1 MFSKKI
7 VFSAGVIGLVIL
19 ITLGFSFY
27 LLRKTTVMDAAARAT
42 LSVVAPVQNIFTT
55 TTGFID
61 GIWQHY
67 FYLASA
73 SRENEA
79 LRKRLAEAFGQIDA
93 CREAIIANTR
103 LREYVGLMDDSA
115 HQMVAAEVVARDPSP
130 WYHTLIINKGADSG
144 VKKGAPVILPDG
156 IVGHVL
162 TASSGYARV
171 LLLIDRN
178 CAVDALI
185 QRTRNRG
192 VVEGTSEARCLL
204 NYLRRQEDVQVGDTI
219 ISSGLDGIF
228 PKGLSIGYVSK
239 IIRRNSGLFQ
249 KIEVDP
255 FVDFDRIEEVLVIT
269 NMKSPDIEVK

>member
-7 VFSAGVIGLVIL
+7 VLSAGAVGLVFL

-27 LLRKTTVMDAAARAT
+27 FLRKTTFLDAAASAA

-61 GIWQHY
+61 GVWQHY
-67 FYLASA
+67 FYLMSA

-79 LRKRLAEAFGQIDA
+79 LRERLAEAFGQIDA
-93 CREAIIANTR
+93 CREAIVANAR
-103 LREYVGLMDDSA
+103 LREYIGLMDGSTY
-115 HQMVAAEVVARDPSP
+115 QMIAAEVIARDPSP
-130 WYHTLIINKGADSG
+130 WHHTLIINKGSNSG
-144 VKKGAPVILPDG
+144 VAKGCPVILPDG
-156 IVGHVL
+156 VVGHVL
-162 TASSGYARV
+162 TVSSEYARV

-178 CAVDALI
+178 CAVDALV
-185 QRTRNRG
+185 QRTRTRG
-192 VVEGTSEARCLL
+192 VVEGTTEARCRL
-204 NYLRRQEDVQVGDTI
+204 NYLPRQEDVRVGDI
-219 ISSGLDGIF
+219 IVSSGLDGIF

-239 IIRRNSGLFQ
+239 IIRRNTGLFQ
-249 KIEVDP
+249 EIEVDP